1 MVLAPKL
8 LEWSIWLLPFE
19 AGDVLLALKSLYKI
33 IDQDGFN
40 FQDDIFH
47 KNLFFPLKD
56 EVMEVL
62 KDFPVNCILSSPIR
76 GLQLLRSNKK

>member
-1 MVLAPKL
+1 MLAPKL
-8 LEWSIWLLPFE
+8 LEWSIWLKIPFE
-19 AGDVLLALKSLYKI
+19 GGDGLLALKSLDKI

-47 KNLFFPLKD
+47 KILFFPLKD

-62 KDFPVNCILSSPIR
+62 KDFPVNCILNSPIER
-76 GLQLLRSNKK
+76 LQLLMRNKK